1 MSMRLRG
8 DPALEWRNHWLVVL
22 AATSGVAVSTIN
34 VYSAGLFIAPFERE
48 FGWTRAQISFGP
60 VLPAITTVMLAPFM
74 GAAIDRF
81 GSRRVGIIGVSTLIC
96 MTALLSLAGPSIWS
110 WWMLWT
116 LLAIVNVFIQPTVW
130 TSAVSGFFAAGRGLA
145 LAVTLSGSGIG
156 SLLTPILTYRLIEHY
171 GWRMA
176 FVGLAVCWGTVVTP
190 LVVLFFTSVRDRE
203 RAQARQARSTRR
215 QLSYARGAGRDA
227 LLSLRFI
234 QLAAA
239 GFLIATVV
247 VSLAVSLVPIL
258 AWSGLDRGQAASIAA
273 MLGIASITGRL
284 TIGYLLDRVEGRFLA
299 AFSVCLPILS
309 GALLIAAPSS
319 AIAASCAVLI
329 LGLALGAE
337 LDLVAYLTSR
347 YFRLEN
353 FGLLFGTIGGLI
365 TLAGGAGPWVISL
378 VYDHRHSYLPVL
390 WAISPI
396 CLISA
401 TLFLLLGP
409 YPTSGVQD
417 ASEPARSP

>member
-1 MSMRLRG
+1 MSMRLHG
-8 DPALEWRNHWLVVL
+8 DAASEWRQHWPVVL
-22 AATSGVAVSTIN
+22 AATAGVAISTIN
-34 VYSAGLFIAPFERE
+34 VYSAGLFIDPFERA

-60 VLPAITTVMLAPFM
+60 VLPAVATVILAPFM

-81 GSRRVGIIGVSTLIC
+81 GPRRIGIIGVVTLIC
-96 MTALLSLAGPSIWS
+96 LTALLGLAGPSIWS
-110 WWMLWT
+110 WWALWT
-116 LLAIVNVFIQPTVW
+116 LLAIINVFIQPMVW

-145 LAVTLSGSGIG
+145 LAVTLCGSGIG
-156 SLLTPILTYRLIEHY
+156 SIVTPILTYRLIEHF

-176 FVGLAVCWGTVVTP
+176 FVGLAVCWGAMVTP
-190 LVVLFFTSVRDRE
+190 LVVLLFTSVRDRE
-203 RAQARQARSTRR
+203 RTLMKSSYEQSLRAPPAR
-215 QLSYARGAGRDA
+215 RDA
-227 LLSLRFI
+227 LLSGRFF
-234 QLAAA
+234 QLAMA

-258 AWSGLDRGQAASIAA
+258 AWTGLDRKQAAGIAA

-284 TIGYLLDRVEGRFLA
+284 TIGFLLDRVEGRFLA

-309 GALLIAAPSS
+309 GLLLIVSPKSTV
-319 AIAASCAVLI
+319 AASAAVLI

-353 FGLLFGTIGGLI
+353 FGLLFGSIAGLI
-365 TLAGGAGPWVISL
+365 TLAGGGGPWLISL
-378 VYDHRHSYLPVL
+378 VYDLRHSYLPVL
-390 WAISPI
+390 WAIIPM

-401 TLFLLLGP
+401 ALFLFLGP
-409 YPTSGVQD
+409 YPHRENPQS
-417 ASEPARSP
+417 